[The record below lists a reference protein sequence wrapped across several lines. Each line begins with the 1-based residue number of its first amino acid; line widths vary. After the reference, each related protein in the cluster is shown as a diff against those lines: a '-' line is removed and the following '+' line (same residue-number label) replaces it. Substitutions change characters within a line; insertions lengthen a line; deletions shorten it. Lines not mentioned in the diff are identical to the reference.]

1 MTLFAQVAHLIRTPI
16 GLEASDDRRAVPPV
30 PALESTDVNAQPTPQ
45 PRQAD
50 LATPAEIVTCAGMEH
65 VRTLI
70 FPSTRRTGALS

>member
-1 MTLFAQVAHLIRTPI
+1 MPV

-30 PALESTDVNAQPTPQ
+30 PALESTDVNAQSTQ

-70 FPSTRRTGALS
+70 FPSTRCMGALS

>member
-1 MTLFAQVAHLIRTPI
+1 MPV

-30 PALESTDVNAQPTPQ
+30 PALESTDVNAQSTVVQ

-70 FPSTRRTGALS
+70 FPSTRCMGALS